1 MRTRRLAVAAV
12 AVVVAFAAVGAA
24 SGSSQTTASVG
35 AGFSAK
41 VDNPWFPLAPG
52 SRYVYV
58 GSRDGQ
64 AARDV
69 LTVTNHTRTIAGAE
83 CVVVSDRLYLSGRLH
98 ERTTDWYS
106 QDSAGNVWYFGEQTA
121 ELDQSGKVAKT
132 TGTWLAG
139 VNGAKAGVYMF
150 AHPKVGQS
158 ARQEYLKGQ
167 AEDHFQVLRLDTS
180 VHVPAASSTHA
191 LLTKEWTPLEPGVLD
206 HKVYVRGI
214 GTVLE
219 EAVKGGNERL
229 QLVSFARGG

>member
-1 MRTRRLAVAAV
+1 MSISRIAIVAVAA
-12 AVVVAFAAVGAA
+12 AAALGAVGAA
-24 SGSSQTTASVG
+24 SGSLAAVTPAGV
-35 AGFSAK
+35 GFSAK
-41 VDNPWFPLAPG
+41 VTNPWFPLIPG
-52 SRYVYV
+52 SRYDYV
-58 GSRDGQ
+58 GSKDEQ
-64 AARDV
+64 PARDV
-69 LTVTNHTRTIAGAE
+69 LTVTHRTRTIDGAE
-83 CVVVSDRLYLSGRLH
+83 CVVISDRLYLAGRLH

-121 ELDQSGKVAKT
+121 ELDPSGKVAKT

-139 VNGAKAGVYMF
+139 VDGAKAGIYMF
-150 AHPKVGQS
+150 AHPRVGQS

-167 AEDHFQVLRLDTS
+167 AEDHFQVLQLDAS
-180 VHVPAASSTHA
+180 VRVPAVTSTHA

-229 QLVSFARGG
+229 QLVSFTRGG